1 MSIGEKLK
9 ELRGEKSQAEVAEA
23 IGISDSAMSSYEND
37 DRIPRDEVKIRL
49 ANYFGRTVQEI
60 FFDHERHETCRKRR

>member
-23 IGISDSAMSSYEND
+23 VGISDSAMSSYENG

-60 FFDHERHETCRKRR
+60 FFDHE

>member
-9 ELRGEKSQAEVAEA
+9 ELRGEKSQAEVAVA
-23 IGISDSAMSSYEND
+23 VGISDSAMSAYENG

-49 ANYFGRTVQEI
+49 ANYFGKTVQEI
-60 FFDHERHETCRKRR
+60 FFDQE